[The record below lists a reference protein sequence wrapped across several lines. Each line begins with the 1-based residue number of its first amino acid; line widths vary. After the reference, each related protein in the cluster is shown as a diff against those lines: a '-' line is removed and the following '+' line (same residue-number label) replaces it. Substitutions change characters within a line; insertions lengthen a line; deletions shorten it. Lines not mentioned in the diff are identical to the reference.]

1 MKATGKQAISKKLL
15 TILKKRYKQK
25 GPVPKYEGPILET
38 IVYAICLEN
47 ASSKQADIVF
57 SRLED
62 EFHDWNEVRVSSISE
77 LAVIFDNLPDP
88 ETRALR
94 LRSILQYVFEK
105 NFEFEF
111 EALRRKTLDLAR
123 KQLLRIKELSPFV
136 RTFTLQA
143 ALGSHLIPTDE
154 QMRGVAI
161 WLGFAKPGV
170 NAVRVSE
177 ALKSSVR
184 KADAP
189 LFCHLLRCLACD
201 PLVRKTFQSD
211 KRGAEK
217 NGVDLST
224 APARLERLY
233 KDAEA
238 HARKKASK
246 KAAAKTKKPKTK
258 PARSKPARSKA
269 AARRKTTPKKTTRR
283 KPAAK
288 KTKKKSATKRKTPV
302 AKKKKAKR
310 KTRR

>member
-15 TILKKRYKQK
+15 TILKKRYKEK

-38 IVYAICLEN
+38 ILYAICLEN
-47 ASSKQADIVF
+47 ASSKQADVVLA
-57 SRLED
+57 RLED

-77 LAVIFDNLPDP
+77 LAVVFDDLVDP

-94 LRSILQYVFEK
+94 VRSALQYVFEK

-143 ALGSHLIPTDE
+143 ALGSHLIPTDD

-170 NAVRVSE
+170 NATRVSE
-177 ALKSSVR
+177 SLKSSVR
-184 KADAP
+184 KSDAP

-201 PLVRKTFQSD
+201 PLVAKVFQS
-211 KRGAEK
+211 EK
-217 NGVDLST
+217 LGSGDGFELST
-224 APARLERLY
+224 APARLEQLF
-233 KDAEA
+233 KDA
-238 HARKKASK
+238 ARKKTAR
-246 KAAAKTKKPKTK
+246 KAAAKAKKPKTK
-258 PARSKPARSKA
+258 SARSKTA
-269 AARRKTTPKKTTRR
+269 AKPKTTPKKATRR
-283 KPAAK
+283 KPAAT
-288 KTKKKSATKRKTPV
+288 KTKKKSATKRKKPA
-302 AKKKKAKR
+302 AKKKTAKR
-310 KTRR
+310 ATRR